1 MSYYKFN
8 PKNHLCSLVW
18 TIFLLVTVTKE
29 TKLSNG
35 ITVAVLFGIPTVV
48 AGVNLQSKIEHQKRL
63 QIIKIITERQM
74 LTVTQTANILDVPVS
89 EAQVLLD
96 RLYRESRINL
106 DNRSEDMAIVYTS
119 IE

>member
-18 TIFLLVTVTKE
+18 TIFLLITVTKE

-35 ITVAVLFGIPTVV
+35 VTVAALFGVPTVV
-48 AGVNLQSKIEHQKRL
+48 AGISLQEKVERQKRL

-74 LTVTQTANILDVPVS
+74 LTVTQTANMLDIPIN
-89 EAQVLLD
+89 EAQLLLNG
-96 RLYRESRINL
+96 LYRESKIAL
-106 DNRSEDMAIVYTS
+106 DNRSEDMAVVYTL